1 MVLPIVLGTIAQ
13 GDADGSESSGSAPT
27 GVSIATGSSGNH
39 NNAFSSTSGNTGS
52 GSGVSLDWDGS
63 GLSVPVYLTVGG
75 NPGPYTVD
83 YSNQPTADGI
93 VEAYL
98 RATDATSYSMQGS
111 IASYQSVLNVTW
123 VGNAFTSQ
131 DGTGSGG
138 IGYFQIT
145 QQVGRGGVTL
155 PSVGDWIRVQIS
167 GSATNSNGTT
177 NATNVI
183 IIYTFTAG

>member
-63 GLSVPVYLTVGG
+63 GLSVPVYLTMGG

-83 YSNQPTADGI
+83 YSNASSGQAVI
-93 VEAYL
+93 KAYL

-111 IASYQSVLNVTW
+111 IDSYSSVLNIAWT
-123 VGNAFTSQ
+123 GGAFTSQ
-131 DGTGSGG
+131 DGTGSSG
-138 IGYFQIT
+138 IGFLGII
-145 QQVGRGGVTL
+145 QQVGRGGITL
-155 PSVGDWIRVQIS
+155 PSVGDWFKVKIVA
-167 GSATNSNGTT
+167 SATNSNGTT

-183 IIYTFTAG
+183 ITYTFTAG